1 LDAANRQ
8 QTSIAAVVA
17 DWTFEEFRVADRLN
31 DTTLEKIEYAI
42 DKMMTKG
49 NRSSSVKPIYAGSRL
64 IKLHPYSIKRGLFRA
79 ANPERS

>member
-17 DWTFEEFRVADRLN
+17 GGTIAEFRVADRLN

-49 NRSSSVKPIYAGSRL
+49 YRFSSVEPIYAGSRL
-64 IKLHPYSIKRGLFRA
+64 IKLHTYSIKRGLFRA
-79 ANPERS
+79 ANHERS

>member
-17 DWTFEEFRVADRLN
+17 DWNIAEFRVADRLN

-42 DKMMTKG
+42 DKMMTKA

-64 IKLHPYSIKRGLFRA
+64 IKLHT
-79 ANPERS
+79 